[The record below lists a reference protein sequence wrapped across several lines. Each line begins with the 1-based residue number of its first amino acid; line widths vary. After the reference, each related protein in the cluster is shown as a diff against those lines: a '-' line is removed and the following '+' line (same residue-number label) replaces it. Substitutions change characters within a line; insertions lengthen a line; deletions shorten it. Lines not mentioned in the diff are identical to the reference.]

1 MANLYTVSII
11 SKHDVWLKEDEES
24 PFSWMVMSGEQL
36 EKRIQ
41 RQVRAKERNKGR
53 AIIGY
58 DDIVWKKFM

>member
-1 MANLYTVSII
+1 MANLYNVSII
-11 SKHDVWLKEDEES
+11 SKYDVWLKEDEES

-41 RQVRAKERNKGR
+41 RQIRVKERSKGR